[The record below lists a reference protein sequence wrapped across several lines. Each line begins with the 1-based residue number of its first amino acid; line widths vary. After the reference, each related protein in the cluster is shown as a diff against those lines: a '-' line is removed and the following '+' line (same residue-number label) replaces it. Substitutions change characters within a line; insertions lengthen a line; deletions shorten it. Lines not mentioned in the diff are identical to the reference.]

1 MRPIIL
7 KIVLLFLF
15 CCAVFAAPQKK
26 QPRIE
31 KIEFFGVD
39 RVSLK
44 QVKSW
49 FGLAEKDRFNISDLQ
64 KSSMALLKKYAD
76 YGMPYT
82 KIDSLTYF
90 VNRDSTAASINIY
103 IHEGFKVTSGD
114 MQLTGLDS
122 LQTVRVK
129 SRFDTRR
136 GKEFNPA
143 VVESD
148 LEDALVRF
156 EKQGYPFSRFDLESI
171 TLDPVD
177 AGHGELGLH
186 WKTITGPRLVINEIR
201 FVGNKLTK
209 DHVIRR
215 EIGIKTGDI
224 YDYDRVTNI
233 RLRLIKLGYFEDVY
247 EPEVFLATKNE
258 GGLII
263 TVKEGNASKFDG
275 VLGYNPGTET
285 EKGYITGLIDISL
298 GNLFGTGRTLL
309 VHWQKRDRQSQ
320 DLKFYYR
327 EPWIAGIPLS
337 IGAGFEQLIQ
347 DTTYIQR
354 DLGMDFSMPVYQNFT
369 AIAEISRNEIS
380 PDSLGSYLL
389 GIPQSR
395 TLNASIGIM
404 YDTRDDRINPRSGV
418 LYQTS
423 IETGR
428 KTNLGPDELVQL
440 LELRDKVDNKRLSL
454 DVEFYLPLFRRQ
466 VLAVSLHG
474 RQIRSNEKY
483 IPVPDLYRLGGARS
497 LRGYREDQFR
507 GSSLGWTNLEY
518 RYVLGRRSW
527 AFVFTD
533 TGYYYSLTQS
543 GVNEDYKIGYGF
555 GFRLETG
562 LGIMGIDYGL
572 GAGEGDGLFSGKI
585 HVGIV
590 NEF

>member
-1 MRPIIL
+1 MRKTSL
-7 KIVLLFLF
+7 KILFIFLF
-15 CCAVFAAPQKK
+15 GLAVPAAPQSKK
-26 QPRIE
+26 ILIE
-31 KIEFFGVD
+31 KIDFFGVEK
-39 RVSLK
+39 VSLK
-44 QVKSW
+44 QAKTW
-49 FGLAEKDRFNISDLQ
+49 FGLSEKANFNLTELQ
-64 KSSMALLKKYAD
+64 KSSLALLKGYAD
-76 YGMPYT
+76 HGMPYT

-90 VNRDSTAASINIY
+90 INRDSSRAGINIY
-103 IHEGFKVTSGD
+103 IHEGNKVTGGD
-114 MQLTGLDS
+114 MILTGLDS
-122 LQTVRVK
+122 VQTEQVK
-129 SRFDTRR
+129 SRFDTRP
-136 GKEFNPA
+136 GKDFDPA
-143 VVESD
+143 VIEGD

-156 EKQGYPFSRFDLESI
+156 EMQGYPFSRFDLESI
-171 TLDPVD
+171 TLDSVNTNQ
-177 AGHGELGLH
+177 EEIGLH

-201 FVGNKLTK
+201 FAGNKLTK
-209 DHVIRR
+209 EHVLRR
-215 EIGIKTGDI
+215 EIGIKNGDI
-224 YDYDRVTNI
+224 YDYDRVSNI
-233 RLRLIKLGYFEDVY
+233 RPKLIKLGYFEEVY
-247 EPEVFLATKNE
+247 EPEVFLAQKNE

-320 DLKFYYR
+320 DMKFYYR

-337 IGAGFEQLIQ
+337 VGGGFEQLIQ

-354 DLGMDFSMPVYQNFT
+354 DLGMDFSLPVYENFT
-369 AIAEISRNEIS
+369 AMAEFSRNEIS

-389 GIPQSR
+389 GIPKSR
-395 TLNASIGIM
+395 TLNASFGIM
-404 YDTRDDRINPRSGV
+404 YDTRDDRINPRSGAY
-418 LYQTS
+418 YQTS
-423 IETGR
+423 IQTGR
-428 KTNLGPDELVQL
+428 KTNLGPEELIRD

-454 DVEFYLPLFRRQ
+454 DVEFYLPLFKRQ

-483 IPVPDLYRLGGARS
+483 IPVSDQYRLGGART

-518 RYVLGRRSW
+518 RYILGRRSW

-533 TGYYYSLTQS
+533 AGYYYSLTQS
-543 GVNEDYKIGYGF
+543 GTNEDYKIGYGF